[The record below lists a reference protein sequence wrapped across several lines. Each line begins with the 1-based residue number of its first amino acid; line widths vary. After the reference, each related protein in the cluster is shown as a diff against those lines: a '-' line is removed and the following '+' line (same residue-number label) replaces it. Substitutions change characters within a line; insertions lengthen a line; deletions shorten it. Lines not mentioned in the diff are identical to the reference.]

1 MTAAGQQDSASAT
14 RGAATFVKGLRLL
27 QTIAALPGPA
37 RLKDIQRASALPR
50 ATLYRLL
57 GALEGERFVV
67 RDPLHGG
74 YLLGP
79 ELARLGYQ
87 SRIQNDLPRGAR
99 EALVAIRD
107 ATGETVHLAVPRGD
121 VMVYVDKVESL
132 ASVRMASMVGNQ
144 VHMHASAVGKAFLA
158 ALAPEAL
165 DRYAGRLALE
175 PMTANTVTGLPA
187 LRAALETVRAQGYA
201 VDDEENEPGIVC
213 FGRALYGV
221 DGQPLA
227 SVSVSVPRYRLGDD
241 WAHRYAGPIRTACE
255 AAGLLMSPP
264 GHEDRPGRPG

>member
-255 AAGLLMSPP
+255 AAGLLMSQP